1 MKKYKD
7 LEDLEDL
14 NMENILSQDRNFSGL
29 SLKKNRNINPKIYTS
44 WLTGCGAMIRILP
57 PEYEGVVL
65 ASPAVLPSGQLP
77 LQASDTGPQHHCQ
90 TPGQH
95 TTGISL

>member
-44 WLTGCGAMIRILP
+44 
-57 PEYEGVVL
+57 
-65 ASPAVLPSGQLP
+65 
-77 LQASDTGPQHHCQ
+77 
-90 TPGQH
+90 
-95 TTGISL
+95 